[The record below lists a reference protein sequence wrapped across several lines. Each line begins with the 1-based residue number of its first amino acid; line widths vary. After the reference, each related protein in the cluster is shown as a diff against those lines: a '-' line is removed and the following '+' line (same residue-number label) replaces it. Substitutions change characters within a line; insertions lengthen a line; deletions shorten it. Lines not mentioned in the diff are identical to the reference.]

1 MVILA
6 VALLHA
12 KLVTA
17 YSFKW
22 EYREASGRFNGLSI
36 WDSAGMMK
44 DGMKVWVLI
53 SNLPSSVL
61 CLWCVVNTF
70 VLCFIFCYFCLA
82 ALYLKWGSTFTWC
95 KAPGVLPG
103 LLKFRVEWQYWVCCQ
118 IAFVSWRYLD
128 IRRVSLKG
136 RTQYRPSVKS

>member
-1 MVILA
+1 MLSANVIKKKKKQQDNLCKMVILV

-12 KLVTA
+12 KLVSA

-61 CLWCVVNTF
+61 CL
-70 VLCFIFCYFCLA
+70 
-82 ALYLKWGSTFTWC
+82 
-95 KAPGVLPG
+95 
-103 LLKFRVEWQYWVCCQ
+103 
-118 IAFVSWRYLD
+118 
-128 IRRVSLKG
+128 
-136 RTQYRPSVKS
+136 